1 MIEKMPDFL
10 GTMDVEINNII
21 EQELAKYGITLLKS
35 KAVTEFIGKDSFV
48 NKIILDSEEVINA
61 DIVIMG
67 TGVKPE
73 SEIVEDAG
81 IELGIAGAIKV
92 NRQMATNVPNI
103 CRW

>member
-1 MIEKMPDFL
+1 
-10 GTMDVEINNII
+10 
-21 EQELAKYGITLLKS
+21 
-35 KAVTEFIGKDSFV
+35 
-48 NKIILDSEEVINA
+48 
-61 DIVIMG
+61 MG